1 VALPELHQV
10 LILLINISGA
20 FLGISVYRREP
31 KAAVNRIFL
40 ATIVLMLVWVN
51 FAYTPRQI
59 ARENPDLALMLLRI
73 AWTATPLF
81 SMSLYFLVVHLTRCQ
96 GSHQHLHWAVATL
109 AFGATLLAGLSG
121 LVVVGIRFVDHSV
134 AIEYGPG
141 MWPYLGVI
149 CLTVVATALV
159 FYRNYFALPPEN
171 RLQLQYVGVGLLI
184 FYSAN
189 LVFNIAFPVFLDV
202 VRWYWLGD
210 YSTLAVLGLTG
221 YAIIRKKLFEIRLV
235 LATLL
240 VALIAF
246 VLVVDL
252 VVFTEAGYVRAIK
265 GAILLLFLYA
275 GFMLVRSVHREIDQ
289 REKLEEIT
297 VELRRADEAKTE
309 FISIVSHQLR
319 TPLNAI
325 EGYLSLLLEGAYGP
339 LDVQKRKPIERVYRS
354 GERLIHLV
362 NDLLGVS
369 RIQMGKIDLELG
381 EVDLCTVARS
391 IVDELSW
398 EAQEKGIELHA
409 RCSEPGVPSVT
420 GDLSKLRDSIMN
432 LVDNAI
438 RYTDKGS
445 VEVSVV
451 SEGDDVVVRVADT
464 GAGIDP
470 AEAKAL
476 FKSFRRGD
484 VGRKKWVE
492 GSGLGL
498 YIAQQFIAL
507 HRGKIWAE
515 SKGKG
520 LGTTFHIRI
529 PVRRLDRAA

>member
-1 VALPELHQV
+1 MALPEVHQV
-10 LILLINISGA
+10 LVLLINISGA
-20 FLGISVYRREP
+20 FLAVAVYRREP
-31 KAAVNRIFL
+31 KATVNRIFL
-40 ATIVLMLVWVN
+40 GTIVLMLVWVN
-51 FAYTPRQI
+51 FAYA
-59 ARENPDLALMLLRI
+59 AREIGVENPDLALVLLRI

-81 SMSLYFLVVHLTRCQ
+81 VASLYFLVVYLTRCQ
-96 GSHQHLHWAVATL
+96 GNYQRLHWAVATL
-109 AFGATLLAGLSG
+109 AFAATVLAGLTG
-121 LVVVGIRFVDHSV
+121 LVVIGIRFVDHSV
-134 AIEYGPG
+134 AIEYGHG
-141 MWPYLGVI
+141 MWPYLGILSLIVF
-149 CLTVVATALV
+149 ATALV
-159 FYRNYFALPPEN
+159 FYRSYFALPPQN

-184 FYSAN
+184 FYTAN
-189 LVFNIAFPVFLDV
+189 VVFNIAFPMFLDV
-202 VRWYWLGD
+202 VQWYWLGD

-221 YAIIRKKLFEIRLV
+221 YAIIRKQLFEIRLV

-240 VALIAF
+240 VAFIAF

-252 VVFTEAGYVRAIK
+252 IVFTGPVHMRIVK
-265 GAILLLFLYA
+265 GGFLLVFLYA
-275 GFMLVRSVHREIDQ
+275 GLLLVRSVHREIDQ

-297 VELRRADEAKTE
+297 AELRRADEAKTE

-325 EGYLSLLLEGAYGP
+325 QGYLSLFLEGAYGP
-339 LDVQKRKPIERVYRS
+339 LDGQKRKPIERLHRS
-354 GERLIHLV
+354 GQRLIHLV

-381 EVDLCTVARS
+381 AVDLCKVARS
-391 IVDELSW
+391 IVEELSW
-398 EAQEKGIELHA
+398 EAQEKGIVLRA
-409 RCSEPGVPSVT
+409 TCSEAGVPSVT

-451 SEGDDVVVRVADT
+451 SEGNDILVRVADT

-520 LGTTFHIRI
+520 QGSTFHIRI